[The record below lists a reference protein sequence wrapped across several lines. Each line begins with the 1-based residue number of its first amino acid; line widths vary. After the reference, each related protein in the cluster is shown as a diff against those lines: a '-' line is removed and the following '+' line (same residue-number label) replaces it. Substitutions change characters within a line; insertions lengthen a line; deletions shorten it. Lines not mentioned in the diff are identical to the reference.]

1 LRLVSWNVHECV
13 GADGRRDPVR
23 VVEVL
28 EELGGDVLALQEIH
42 AGAAGGLEDQADYLA
57 ARTGLEPVY
66 GPTFERRGGRYG
78 NLLLSRQPIL
88 GIEKHDLSVPGRE
101 PRGALDVAVAGP
113 NRFPFR
119 ILSTH
124 LGLSARERRVQV
136 LRILELLGRD
146 AGGRPLV
153 LAGDFNAW
161 CPWSGTLRALFSHFG
176 KSAAPAT
183 FPARFPVLALD
194 RILTRPS
201 DLVVERRAHR
211 SALARTA
218 SDHLPLVAEIAVTPA
233 GGSPQTASAGPT
245 ARC

>member
-1 LRLVSWNVHECV
+1 VVRLVSWNVHECV
-13 GADGRRDPVR
+13 GGDGRRDPAR
-23 VVEVL
+23 VVDVL

-66 GPTFERRGGRYG
+66 GPTLERRGGRYG

-101 PRGALDVAVAGP
+101 PRGALDVALAGP
-113 NRFPFR
+113 ERVRLR
-119 ILSTH
+119 IVSTH
-124 LGLSARERRVQV
+124 LGLSARERRWQT
-136 LRILELLGRD
+136 LRILELLSRD
-146 AGGRPLV
+146 VEGGPLV

-161 CPWSGTLRALFSHFG
+161 WPWSGTLRTLRRHFG
-176 KSAAPAT
+176 RSAAPAT

-201 DLVVERRAHR
+201 DLVVERRVHR
-211 SALARTA
+211 SALARAA
-218 SDHLPLVAEIAVTPA
+218 SDHLPLVADIDATRAVGA
-233 GGSPQTASAGPT
+233 ARAGPA